1 MLAPDDQRL
10 LFQLARDALRA
21 RFEGAPP
28 PPLPASEALAPE
40 RGVFVTLRRR
50 GELRGCI
57 GHSTPRAP
65 LAAAVRELACAAAF
79 DDRRFDPLEAHEQA
93 DLEIELSVLTP
104 LEPLAA
110 ADLVVGRHGLVIRHR
125 GRSGL
130 LLPQVASE
138 RGWTPVEFLMATCRK
153 AGLPPDA
160 WRAADCQILGFG
172 AEKYEEGRAGDGG
185 GR

>member
-1 MLAPDDQRL
+1 VLAPDDQRL